1 MKTKKDV
8 EERKIP
14 ALDKSIDD
22 MEVEREFPL
31 EHAFGYLDDF
41 MHFIDNATDVYD
53 GFAVTVLNYVK
64 KKASRLQVIKKF
76 LDNNPDAK
84 LSDIHDYILTQDDF
98 YEDGTC
104 GDSEKE
110 E

>member
-1 MKTKKDV
+1 
-8 EERKIP
+8 
-14 ALDKSIDD
+14 
-22 MEVEREFPL
+22 MEAKRELPL
-31 EHAFGYLDDF
+31 EQAFDYLDDF

-53 GFAVTVLNYVK
+53 GFVVTVLNYVK